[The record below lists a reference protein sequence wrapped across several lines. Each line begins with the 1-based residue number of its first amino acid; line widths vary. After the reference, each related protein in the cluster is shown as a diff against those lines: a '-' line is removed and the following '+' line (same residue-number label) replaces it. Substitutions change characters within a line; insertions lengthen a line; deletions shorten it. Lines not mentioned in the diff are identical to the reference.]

1 MTSKEALKYLLVNSK
16 ELLTVYPE
24 DKNFYLYA
32 VELHNIVS
40 KDLDR
45 LEKLK
50 KKEIKLEIE

>member
-1 MTSKEALKYLLVNSK
+1 MTSKDALKYLLVNSK

-32 VELHNIVS
+32 IKLHNIVS

-50 KKEIKLEIE
+50 KRN